1 MVIPHNSSNKPS
13 QKPFLKLFILIT
25 TLVILFDQILKY
37 LILTFLPQTDFG
49 WLFIHLVTNTGAGFG
64 LLAGKTIW
72 LALVSL
78 LVAIGLIYS
87 YRYIPKQQN
96 IQILFAL
103 FLGGVIGNFIDR
115 AFRGYVVDFID
126 LKWWP
131 AFNLADTALT
141 ISVIGLVI
149 YYWNE
154 KEE

>member
-1 MVIPHNSSNKPS
+1 MVRKSPS
-13 QKPFLKLFILIT
+13 PQKPFLELFILIT
-25 TLVILFDQILKY
+25 TFVVILDQLLKY
-37 LILTFLPQTDFG
+37 LILVFLPQTDLG
-49 WLFIHLVTNTGAGFG
+49 WLYIHLVTNTGAGFG
-64 LLAGKTIW
+64 ILAGKTIW

-78 LVAIGLIYS
+78 LVAIGIIYF
-87 YRYIPKQQN
+87 YRHIPKQRN

-115 AFRGYVVDFID
+115 TFRGYVIDFID

-131 AFNLADTALT
+131 AFNLADAVLT